1 MDSNKTLLIVAGVL
15 LAAFLALPLLN
26 PSGGGSAS
34 GGSAAPA
41 SGGGAGA
48 AAPVS
53 SGPNL
58 TQADLMGSV
67 WQANSSRGPITVE
80 LKGDGS
86 FVATPESA
94 FTVQMLRTMTGQS
107 QIIGNWTVSGT
118 NVNLSAQVGPQA
130 VNFTG
135 IIQGQS
141 MMVDGQPATRVR

>member
-1 MDSNKTLLIVAGVL
+1 
-15 LAAFLALPLLN
+15 
-26 PSGGGSAS
+26 
-34 GGSAAPA
+34 
-41 SGGGAGA
+41 
-48 AAPVS
+48 
-53 SGPNL
+53 
-58 TQADLMGSV
+58 MGSV